1 MPVLISGVLKDGT
14 GTPVQN
20 CTIQLKACRT
30 STTVVVNTVA
40 SENPDDA
47 GRYSM
52 DVEQGQYTV
61 TLLVDG
67 YPPSHAG
74 VITVYDDS
82 KPGTLNDFLGAMT
95 EDDVRPE
102 ALRRFEAMVEEVAR
116 QASEASRNATAA
128 GQASEQAQTSAGQAA
143 ESATA
148 AVNAA
153 GAAEASATQAASSA
167 ASAES
172 STGTAT
178 TKAGEASASAA
189 SADTARTA
197 AAASEAAAK
206 TSEANADA
214 SRTAAGDSAAAAA
227 ASATAAQTSAAR
239 AGSSETAAKTSETRA
254 ASSAG
259 DAGASA
265 TAAAAS
271 EKAAAASAAEA
282 KTSETNAATSA
293 STAAASATAAS
304 SSASEASNHAAASD
318 TSASLAAQSSTAAG
332 AAATRAEDAAKRAED
347 IADVI
352 SLEDASLTKKGIV
365 KLSSATDSDS
375 EALAATPKAVHAV
388 MDEVQTKAPLDS
400 PALTGTPTAPTPET
414 TAAGIEIATA
424 AFVAAKVAQLVGS
437 APEALDTLKELADAL
452 GNDPNFATTITNMIA
467 GKQPLDDTLTALSG
481 KSVDGLIE
489 YVGLRETI
497 NRAAGAMQKAQNGGD
512 ILDKKQFARTIGA
525 VTSTTITLGES
536 GWFKIA
542 TVFMPQ
548 ATSTAV
554 IKLYGGSGFNVGS
567 FEQAA
572 ISELVLRAG
581 NGSPVGI
588 TATLWKRSPNGVLEC
603 AWINTS
609 GDNYDI
615 YVRINQYAYWLIA
628 QYDYSG
634 NANVTLHSTPEY
646 SSVQP
651 GNSTSGQTYTLYN
664 SMMKPTAGDVDA
676 LSVNGGRLNGP
687 LSIGTDNALG
697 GNSIVLGDNDTGLK
711 QNGDGILDIFANSQ
725 HTVRVAPGEMIV
737 LGAIRAGNGK
747 KLSLTSTNNS
757 ALNAGF
763 NLWGDGGNRPT
774 VIELGDDQG
783 WHLYSQRNTDGSIQ
797 FVVNGQV
804 IPDNYG
810 NFDAR
815 YLSSGNVYTKG
826 ESDNR
831 YVQNIQ
837 RGAPVWPGK
846 VDEYGPAEAPAGC
859 FLTQARHDP
868 TTAYGVTFAYRP
880 LQMWV
885 GNGWRTING

>member
-61 TLLVDG
+61 TLLVEG

-172 STGTAT
+172 SAGTAT

-197 AAASEAAAK
+197 AAASAAAAK
-206 TSEANADA
+206 I
-214 SRTAAGDSAAAAA
+214 
-227 ASATAAQTSAAR
+227 
-239 AGSSETAAKTSETRA
+239 
-254 ASSAG
+254 
-259 DAGASA
+259 
-265 TAAAAS
+265 
-271 EKAAAASAAEA
+271 
-282 KTSETNAATSA
+282 SETNAATSA

-365 KLSSATDSDS
+365 KLSSTTDSDS
-375 EALAATPKAVHAV
+375 EALAATPKAVKTV
-388 MDEVQTKAPLDS
+388 MGEVQAKAPLDS

-437 APEALDTLKELADAL
+437 APETLDTLKELADAL
-452 GNDPNFATTITNMIA
+452 GNDPNFATTVLNKLA

-497 NRAAGAMQKAQNGGD
+497 NHAADALLKSQNGGD
-512 ILDKKQFARTIGA
+512 IPEKPLFVQNIGA
-525 VTSTTITLGES
+525 LPAS
-536 GWFKIA
+536 G
-542 TVFMPQ
+542 
-548 ATSTAV
+548 TAV
-554 IKLYGGSGFNVGS
+554 AANRLASRGALPALTGTTRGSDSGLIMGEVYNNGYPTQYGNILRLTGTGDGEILIGWSGTNGAPAPAYIRSHRDTADAEWSEWAMLYTSLNPPPDS
-567 FEQAA
+567 H
-572 ISELVLRAG
+572 
-581 NGSPVGI
+581 PVGAPI
-588 TATLWKRSPNGVLEC
+588 
-603 AWINTS
+603 AWPSDVTPAGYALMQGQSFDKSAYPLLAIAYPS
-609 GDNYDI
+609 G
-615 YVRINQYAYWLIA
+615 
-628 QYDYSG
+628 
-634 NANVTLHSTPEY
+634 
-646 SSVQP
+646 
-651 GNSTSGQTYTLYN
+651 
-664 SMMKPTAGDVDA
+664 
-676 LSVNGGRLNGP
+676 
-687 LSIGTDNALG
+687 
-697 GNSIVLGDNDTGLK
+697 
-711 QNGDGILDIFANSQ
+711 
-725 HTVRVAPGEMIV
+725 
-737 LGAIRAGNGK
+737 
-747 KLSLTSTNNS
+747 
-757 ALNAGF
+757 
-763 NLWGDGGNRPT
+763 
-774 VIELGDDQG
+774 
-783 WHLYSQRNTDGSIQ
+783 
-797 FVVNGQV
+797 V
-804 IPDNYG
+804 IPDLRGWTIKGKPISGRAVLSQEMDGNKSHSHSARAQDTDLGTKTTSSFDYG
-810 NFDAR
+810 TKSTNTTGGHTHEFGGYINSFYGD
-815 YLSSGNVYTKG
+815 SSHTSFQPGG
-826 ESDNR
+826 
-831 YVQNIQ
+831 
-837 RGAPVWPGK
+837 GAW
-846 VDEYGPAEAPAGC
+846 
-859 FLTQARHDP
+859 TQAAGDHAHTVYIGGHEHTMYIGPHGHVVIVDADGNAE
-868 TTAYGVTFAYRP
+868 TTVKNIAFNYIVRLA
-880 LQMWV
+880 
-885 GNGWRTING
+885 